1 MTVQRHW
8 DTLDR
13 ITMESYARPTMAT
26 IVYID
31 GFNLYY
37 GALRGSPSKWL
48 DIEALSR
55 RLLPKDD
62 IHLVRYFTARITARP
77 DDPQQAQRQENQVV
91 EINGVACAQGGLVAG
106 ADVIGHG
113 ADAFVGKRGG
123 PSHRVSL

>member
-48 DIEALSR
+48 DLEALSR

-62 IHLVRYFTARITARP
+62 IHLIRYFTAPASPP
-77 DDPQQAQRQENQVV
+77 DPTTPNRRNVKKPTYEPSERSQECRSSMATSSPTQC
-91 EINGVACAQGGLVAG
+91 ECPSPT
-106 ADVIGHG
+106 H
-113 ADAFVGKRGG
+113 RREG
-123 PSHRVSL
+123 PAPRR